1 MSDESKKKGTNM
13 NRKWILVYFTIILS
27 LSLFGLGIAGEQ
39 KANSRKGKLLFR
51 NSCRVCHNGGK
62 AQELGPYRKKIKEWE
77 SIFAKDKYKEYACK
91 AEWEKLSEQDL
102 LDILSYLRAGAAD
115 SKVPRG
121 CG

>member
-1 MSDESKKKGTNM
+1 M
-13 NRKWILVYFTIILS
+13 NRKWIFIFFTLILS
-27 LSLFGLGIAGEQ
+27 LCLFGLGIAGDK

-51 NSCRVCHNGGK
+51 KNCRVCHDGGK

-77 SIFAKDKYKEYACK
+77 SVFAKDKYKEYACK

-102 LDILSYLRAGAAD
+102 LDILAYLRAGAAD

>member
-1 MSDESKKKGTNM
+1 M
-13 NRKWILVYFTIILS
+13 NRRWILIFFSVILS
-27 LSLFGLGIAGEQ
+27 LCFLGLGIAGE
-39 KANSRKGKLLFR
+39 KAANSRKGKLLFR
-51 NSCRVCHNGGK
+51 KNCRVCHNGSK

-77 SIFAKDKYKEYACK
+77 EVFAKDKYEEYQCK

-102 LDILSYLRAGAAD
+102 LDILAYLRAGAAD

>member
-1 MSDESKKKGTNM
+1 MK
-13 NRKWILVYFTIILS
+13 RKQIFIFFTLILS
-27 LSLFGLGIAGEQ
+27 LCLFSLGIAAEK

-51 NSCRVCHNGGK
+51 RNCRVCHDGGK
-62 AQELGPYRKKIKEWE
+62 AQELGPYQKKIKEWN
-77 SIFAKDKYKEYACK
+77 SIFAKDKYNEYKCK

-102 LDILSYLRAGAAD
+102 LDILAYLRAGAAD